1 MNCTLIASIHFE
13 LHILN
18 AKKKRN
24 GTDKVF
30 LDNLVHVISCLK
42 IYSENK
48 ERVMSLFLC
57 FEFWIQVKRKD
68 NAGWWEKGG
77 NSVQLRILPDCSS
90 RPLDYSHPVVQ
101 PSLAHCRK
109 GKRTIVAGSMGLD
122 RPNNV
127 NTICLQ
133 GPLSEKTRKQGR
145 FQPNIG
151 LFFSSGYLERDGRRW
166 SSSERAMS
174 LWAGYSLHPVHEGG
188 AGRGRGGEGL
198 QERPALGRGPD
209 RALGAASSSASC
221 ASLLWADCTAHKHTA
236 QIGTE
241 ARTPSLYNPICSGR
255 PALYRQEAEQWER
268 QGSAL
273 FWTL

>member
-1 MNCTLIASIHFE
+1 
-13 LHILN
+13 
-18 AKKKRN
+18 
-24 GTDKVF
+24 
-30 LDNLVHVISCLK
+30 
-42 IYSENK
+42 
-48 ERVMSLFLC
+48 MSLFLC

-77 NSVQLRILPDCSS
+77 NSVKLRILPDCSS

-101 PSLAHCRK
+101 SSSAHCRK

-151 LFFSSGYLERDGRRW
+151 LFFSSGYQERDGRRW

-188 AGRGRGGEGL
+188 AGRGEGRGSKRGRLLVVARIEPWVLPRRLPLAPLFSGRTALHTSTPPRSVQRLGHHRHTIQSVLGALHCTDKRQNNERGRAVLSSGL
-198 QERPALGRGPD
+198 CNHPALNTSIYRPTPP
-209 RALGAASSSASC
+209 SSAEWLGQQKYKSNSPC
-221 ASLLWADCTAHKHTA
+221 LLKL
-236 QIGTE
+236 
-241 ARTPSLYNPICSGR
+241 SPI
-255 PALYRQEAEQWER
+255 P
-268 QGSAL
+268 
-273 FWTL
+273 

>member
-1 MNCTLIASIHFE
+1 
-13 LHILN
+13 
-18 AKKKRN
+18 
-24 GTDKVF
+24 
-30 LDNLVHVISCLK
+30 
-42 IYSENK
+42 
-48 ERVMSLFLC
+48 MSLFLC

-77 NSVQLRILPDCSS
+77 NSVKLRILPDCSS

-101 PSLAHCRK
+101 SSLAHCRK

-151 LFFSSGYLERDGRRW
+151 LFFSSGYQERDERRW
-166 SSSERAMS
+166 SSPERAMS

-188 AGRGRGGEGL
+188 AGRGE
-198 QERPALGRGPD
+198 GRGSK
-209 RALGAASSSASC
+209 RGR
-221 ASLLWADCTAHKHTA
+221 LLVVARIEPWVLPRRLPLAPLCTAHKHTA
-236 QIGTE
+236 QISTE
-241 ARTPSLYNPICSGR
+241 ARTPSPYHRISSGR